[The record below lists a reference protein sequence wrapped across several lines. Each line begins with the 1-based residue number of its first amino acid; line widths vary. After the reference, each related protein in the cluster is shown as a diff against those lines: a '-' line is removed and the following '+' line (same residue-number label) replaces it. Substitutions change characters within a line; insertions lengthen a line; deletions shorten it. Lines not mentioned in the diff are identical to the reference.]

1 MDEKDLK
8 DRQTLKRYSL
18 WITSQKTRIIDP
30 SKNATILYESLMS
43 PPLTFCMA
51 LLDGQKNENMLQHA
65 YVNQL
70 EKISADTELAF
81 TINNTKYTYTPY
93 ELEKALEEPKT
104 AKGAGVSALLKMF
117 GPYPLLRAEK
127 RETIQGPTPSIV
139 VSESK
144 REIRRS
150 NLKKLSHAK

>member
-1 MDEKDLK
+1 
-8 DRQTLKRYSL
+8 
-18 WITSQKTRIIDP
+18 
-30 SKNATILYESLMS
+30 
-43 PPLTFCMA
+43 
-51 LLDGQKNENMLQHA
+51 
-65 YVNQL
+65 
-70 EKISADTELAF
+70 
-81 TINNTKYTYTPY
+81 
-93 ELEKALEEPKT
+93 LEKALEEPKT